1 MRFLGDRLKE
11 KFNRHLRRRS
21 KSRPESGSECSST
34 TLQDRAELQLSVP
47 VPSLTQATDRSNRPP
62 SRGAGSEYASTKQP
76 ETSQQQNSISTT
88 SATQEAA
95 DRCSTLLSEAL
106 KQLSPEDREE
116 LLKNQKDLSE
126 LDLLGNILH
135 ATEERQQEY
144 SLQRWKF
151 TVKGREIVL
160 ADKATKIIEQLNK
173 FKCIVDVAASSDPIH
188 AALPWAAVRFLI
200 SVRQNFLIFVETG

>member
-34 TLQDRAELQLSVP
+34 TQQDRAELQLSVP

-95 DRCSTLLSEAL
+95 DRCSTLWSEAL

-126 LDLLGNILH
+126 LDLLENILH

-144 SLQRWKF
+144 SRQF

-200 SVRQNFLIFVETG
+200 SVRQKLLDLC